1 MANAS
6 APEWLRLFIAI
17 RIPEDIKAAISVAQT
32 EVRQALP
39 DAGVSWTKPEQFH
52 LTLKFLG
59 NVEAQQV
66 DELTKALSAACRAF
80 GPLHLRAER
89 MGAFPNLRFPRV
101 IWIGLNDAEQK
112 LSLVQHAIEPAC
124 SPFTAEKP
132 EDRFSGHVTLARVKR
147 IRRSESQV
155 MAGLISV
162 M

>member
-1 MANAS
+1 
-6 APEWLRLFIAI
+6 
-17 RIPEDIKAAISVAQT
+17 
-32 EVRQALP
+32 
-39 DAGVSWTKPEQFH
+39 
-52 LTLKFLG
+52 
-59 NVEAQQV
+59 
-66 DELTKALSAACRAF
+66 
-80 GPLHLRAER
+80 

-112 LSLVQHAIEPAC
+112 LSLVQHAIEGAC

-162 M
+162 MENRFFGTWTAGEIELLRSTLGKEGARHESIAKLALAGDA